1 MRTGCVT
8 AEDRR
13 PAGCTNLERNRRSFI
28 RKGEKEMAQER
39 LMRPREVASRL
50 AVSRSTVYRWF
61 WEGKLK
67 GVKITGG
74 TVRILESAVRD
85 KVNEAY

>member
-1 MRTGCVT
+1 MTR
-8 AEDRR
+8 
-13 PAGCTNLERNRRSFI
+13 
-28 RKGEKEMAQER
+28 ER
-39 LMRPREVASRL
+39 LMRPREAANRL

-74 TVRILESAVRD
+74 TVRILESAITE
-85 KVNEAY
+85 KMAEIY

>member
-1 MRTGCVT
+1 
-8 AEDRR
+8 
-13 PAGCTNLERNRRSFI
+13 
-28 RKGEKEMAQER
+28 MAQER
-39 LMRPREVASRL
+39 LMRPREAASRL

>member
-1 MRTGCVT
+1 M
-8 AEDRR
+8 
-13 PAGCTNLERNRRSFI
+13 N
-28 RKGEKEMAQER
+28 QER
-39 LMRPREVASRL
+39 LMRPREAAHHL

-74 TVRILESAVRD
+74 TVRILESAIREKMAEV
-85 KVNEAY
+85 Y